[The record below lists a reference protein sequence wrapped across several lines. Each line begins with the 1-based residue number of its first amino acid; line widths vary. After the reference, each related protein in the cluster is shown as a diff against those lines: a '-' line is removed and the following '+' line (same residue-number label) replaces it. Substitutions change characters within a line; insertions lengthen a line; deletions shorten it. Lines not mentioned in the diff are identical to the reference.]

1 MDTQRTVPARAVGA
15 RHPRGLL
22 TLWGVEMWERFS
34 FYGMRAI
41 LVLFLAAPTESGGLG
56 LAPHVAAAVFGVYGA
71 LVNLL
76 ALPGGWLADR
86 LWGSHRAVLWGGV
99 TITAGHTVLAV
110 PAGVAFTYTG
120 LLLVAVGTG
129 LLKPGISTMVG
140 RLYDSETDTG
150 TGTATG
156 TATATTTERTDGEGS
171 ARRDAGFSLFYMGIS
186 IGAFAAP
193 LITGWLGE
201 RVDWHAG
208 FGAAALGML
217 VGLAVCVR
225 GRDRLPE
232 HVRAPVRAAPPAD
245 LRRMFLASACAL
257 VFLAVVF
264 ALAVL
269 WGQSTTDAAIQSVT
283 WLTIAVPLVY
293 FVLMFRTAGLDPVD
307 RSRLGAYVWIFLAA
321 SVFWMIAEQ
330 GGSLISLFARDH
342 VDRDLF
348 GWEFPTSWFQS
359 LGPLYS
365 IVLATAFAAL
375 WLRLGSRQPSTAAKF
390 SLGLFGL
397 GVATLIMAG
406 AALAA
411 DGGGRVTPLWLIVA
425 FLVQIM
431 AEMCLSPTGLS
442 VTTRLAPTRFA
453 NQIMSLWFL
462 SVAMGSALSAQ
473 VVRLTTVWSP
483 ATYFTALAGAAL
495 LCAAAVALAR
505 KRLRRLMRGV
515 T

>member
-1 MDTQRTVPARAVGA
+1 MDTEPIVPPRTAGA
-15 RHPRGLL
+15 RPPRGLL

-41 LVLFLAAPTESGGLG
+41 LVLFLAAPAESRGLG
-56 LAPHVAAAVFGVYGA
+56 LAPHIAAAVFGMYGA

-86 LWGSHRAVLWGGV
+86 LWGSYRAVVWGGV
-99 TITAGHTVLAV
+99 VIAAGHAVLAV
-110 PAGVAFTYTG
+110 PGGVAFAYTG
-120 LLLVAVGTG
+120 LLLVAAGTG

-140 RLYDSETDTG
+140 RLYDSEDGVDRTRGEDT
-150 TGTATG
+150 
-156 TATATTTERTDGEGS
+156 

-193 LITGWLGE
+193 LITGYLGE
-201 RVDWHAG
+201 RINWHAG
-208 FGAAALGML
+208 FGAAAVGML
-217 VGLAVCVR
+217 IGLVICVR
-225 GRDRLPE
+225 GRGRLPDAP
-232 HVRAPVRAAPPAD
+232 RAPVRTAPAAD
-245 LRRMFLASACAL
+245 LRRMFLASGAAV

-264 ALAVL
+264 ALCVL
-269 WGQSTTDAAIQSVT
+269 CGQSAADGVIQSVT
-283 WLTIAVPLVY
+283 LLTIAVPLVY
-293 FVLMFRTAGLDPVD
+293 FVVLFRTTGLDPVD

-397 GVATLIMAG
+397 GVATLITAG
-406 AALAA
+406 AAAAA
-411 DGGGRVTPLWLIVA
+411 DGGRVTPLWLIVA
-425 FLVQIM
+425 FFVQIM

-442 VTTRLAPTRFA
+442 VTTRLAPSRFA

-483 ATYFTALAGAAL
+483 ATYFAVLATAAL
-495 LCAAAVALAR
+495 LCSAGVALAR
-505 KRLRRLMRGV
+505 KRLRHLMRGV